1 MILLLATNK
10 IYVDKINWT
19 IVDTC
24 LYEYLKVASR
34 VERRLNAIQNELR
47 GDRDRHAYDR
57 YDELLNLSTDLRQVR
72 GEVLNFLLKKIE
84 III

>member
-1 MILLLATNK
+1 MILAANK
-10 IYVDKINWT
+10 IDVHKISLT
-19 IVDTC
+19 KVVTFLC
-24 LYEYLKVASR
+24 FCLKVASR

-72 GEVLNFLLKKIE
+72 ERKLSDIFQKKGFNL
-84 III
+84 

>member
-1 MILLLATNK
+1 MLI
-10 IYVDKINWT
+10 KINLT
-19 IVDTC
+19 KVDTC
-24 LYEYLKVASR
+24 LHLCLKVASR

-72 GEVLNFLLKKIE
+72 EKSFLIFSEKRFLFVFLNFYIK
-84 III
+84 

>member
-1 MILLLATNK
+1 MLI
-10 IYVDKINWT
+10 KINLT
-19 IVDTC
+19 KVDTC
-24 LYEYLKVASR
+24 LRLYLKVASR

-72 GEVLNFLLKKIE
+72 ESFLIFSEKRFLFVFWNFYIK
-84 III
+84 